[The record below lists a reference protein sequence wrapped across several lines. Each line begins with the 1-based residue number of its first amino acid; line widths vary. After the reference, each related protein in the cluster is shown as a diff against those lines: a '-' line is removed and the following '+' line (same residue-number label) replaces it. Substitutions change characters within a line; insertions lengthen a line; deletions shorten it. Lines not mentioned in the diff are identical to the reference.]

1 MQFFG
6 FLLVFMCTLGFPSY
20 FSSRITSFI
29 HTFDY
34 LIVTTCYISIA
45 KGRSI
50 DSFHKNIS
58 KANVEPNLQQSM
70 YNKEIKFYSQTKE
83 KKESKNLILK
93 KKQWGLRW
101 RKIIKNSLISLSH
114 HD

>member
-1 MQFFG
+1 
-6 FLLVFMCTLGFPSY
+6 MCTLGFPSY

-83 KKESKNLILK
+83 KKESKNLI
-93 KKQWGLRW
+93 
-101 RKIIKNSLISLSH
+101 
-114 HD
+114 